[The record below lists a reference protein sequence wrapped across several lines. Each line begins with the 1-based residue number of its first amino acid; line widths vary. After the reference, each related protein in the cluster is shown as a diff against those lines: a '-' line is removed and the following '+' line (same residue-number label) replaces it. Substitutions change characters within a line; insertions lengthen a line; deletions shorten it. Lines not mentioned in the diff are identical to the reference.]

1 MTCAGGLYLLEPT
14 VLISALAVQPVTTF
28 LLLALFSY
36 QAAPVVHDITHMAKL
51 YCLSLYDNAVE
62 TTDNSKHALSGLL
75 GANSGSRV
83 EKDVSGSG
91 SALLSWPAPVKART
105 PDRRIG

>member
-28 LLLALFSY
+28 ALLVLFSY
-36 QAAPVVHDITHMAKL
+36 QAAPVVHNITHMAKS
-51 YCLSLYDNAVE
+51 YCLSLYDNAVA
-62 TTDNSKHALSGLL
+62 TNGSKHPLSSLL

-91 SALLSWPAPVKART
+91 SALLSWPGAREGANT
-105 PDRRIG
+105 RSQGN